1 MLASL
6 WIPQNVKLQMKLY
19 SATSA
24 IATAFYSRAESAE
37 LTSTPEQALSA
48 SAFKVP
54 KLRPKPTKKH
64 RARELSTNR
73 QFSSTRSIGDRPSR
87 IRVGVDCSLNVVK

>member
-1 MLASL
+1 
-6 WIPQNVKLQMKLY
+6 MKIC

-37 LTSTPEQALSA
+37 LTSTPEQAPSA
-48 SAFKVP
+48 SAFKAP
-54 KLRPKPTKKH
+54 KTSGNTPPQKH

-73 QFSSTRSIGDRPSR
+73 QFSGTRSSGPTLTNSDRR
-87 IRVGVDCSLNVVK
+87 RSLLERR